1 MVIVVDVVTGVDDPP
16 IAFVAIVAASC
27 LTEVEQVI
35 WNVHKDT
42 AHCER
47 QSIQVADSTLSIL
60 FVDEVCQAQ
69 VLRKDPPEQLAI
81 PLDAN
86 LHEEVDGNDMFAA
99 LLRNADR
106 AKENQVTQKA
116 VPPPDVE
123 IQVAVERKAWD
134 PDVVIEIED
143 SPAARQRGHMVIA
156 IENPNLDLQVKIDHR
171 TKGQPVIGST
181 VRFQAI

>member
-1 MVIVVDVVTGVDDPP
+1 MVIVVDVVTRVDDPP

-60 FVDEVCQAQ
+60 FVDEVRQAQ

-86 LHEEVDGNDMFAA
+86 LDEEVDDNDMFAA

-106 AKENQVTQKA
+106 AKENQATQKA

-123 IQVAVERKAWD
+123 IQVAVERKAQD

-143 SPAARQRGHMVIA
+143 SPAAR
-156 IENPNLDLQVKIDHR
+156 
-171 TKGQPVIGST
+171 
-181 VRFQAI
+181 